1 MAGTFNYRLKE
12 KYQSKTCVVKYWFGQ
27 KYFIWKA
34 LHLKQGC
41 DQVFRDLNNKIARY
55 KLGTLPETDLFFKVA
70 KYCSMARVTVAL
82 VEVLLET
89 DDHCLLA
96 EFDRVQVAAA
106 ADDVNCLNLS
116 GDQYL
121 PGWLKCVTSN
131 KALQSIISPP
141 ASIPTEVKLDLKPEP
156 KEIAVAPK
164 LTPTEPPAFA
174 PADILKRILAAKNA

>member
-1 MAGTFNYRLKE
+1 MAGTFNYRFKE
-12 KYQSKTCVVKYWFGQ
+12 KYHSKTCVVKYWFGQ

-55 KLGTLPETDLFFKVA
+55 KMGTLPETDLFFKVA
-70 KYCSMARVTVAL
+70 KYCSTARVTVAL

-96 EFDRVQVAAA
+96 EFDKAQVGAAA
-106 ADDVNCLNLS
+106 ADPNNLNLS
-116 GDQYL
+116 ADQYL

-141 ASIPTEVKLDLKPEP
+141 APITTRKLVDVKPEP
-156 KEIAVAPK
+156 KEIAVA
-164 LTPTEPPAFA
+164 PAFA
-174 PADILKRILAAKNA
+174 PADILKRIQAAKQS

>member
-1 MAGTFNYRLKE
+1 MAGIFNYRLKE

-55 KLGTLPETDLFFKVA
+55 KLGSLSETDLFFKVA
-70 KYCSMARVTVAL
+70 KYCSHYQSTVAI

-96 EFDRVQVAAA
+96 EFDKAQVGAAA
-106 ADDVNCLNLS
+106 EDPNCLNLS

-141 ASIPTEVKLDLKPEP
+141 ASIPTKQQPDLKPEP

-164 LTPTEPPAFA
+164 LAPTETPTFE
-174 PADILKRILAAKNA
+174 PADILKRIMAAKNA